1 MQVLFNKRVESG
13 ENHNTDQLLKSPFLS
28 SYEWIFT
35 SKSGIM
41 PYFPSCTHSF
51 SHFLVL
57 KLFLL
62 HNYFYLNYYCFI
74 TINNWHPNGK
84 MLFIKILFRYFFKF
98 SDEYSYQFFH
108 YVFLFLGYH
117 FNFCAIQNPMPDIYW
132 LYTERR
138 NVLIKQCFNSIFFRF
153 PNLKLLLAQMRN

>member
-1 MQVLFNKRVESG
+1 MLNYTNIWPFWRLYRTSIFMQVLFNKRVESG
-13 ENHNTDQLLKSPFLS
+13 ESHNKDQLLKSLFLS

-41 PYFPSCTHSF
+41 SYFPSCTHSF

-62 HNYFYLNYYCFI
+62 HNYFYLIYYCFI

-84 MLFIKILFRYFFKF
+84 IIFIKILFRFFF
-98 SDEYSYQFFH
+98 QNFRWIFTPIFPLS
-108 YVFLFLGYH
+108 LFIPRLP
-117 FNFCAIQNPMPDIYW
+117 F
-132 LYTERR
+132 
-138 NVLIKQCFNSIFFRF
+138 
-153 PNLKLLLAQMRN
+153 